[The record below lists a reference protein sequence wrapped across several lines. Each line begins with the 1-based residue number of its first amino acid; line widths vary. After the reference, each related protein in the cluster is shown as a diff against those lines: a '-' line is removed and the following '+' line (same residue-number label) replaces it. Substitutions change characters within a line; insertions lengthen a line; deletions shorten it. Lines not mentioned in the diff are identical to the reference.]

1 MSVSCKVDHIGPKV
15 YEILRDR
22 EENIIL
28 WPLLIFFCMKLK
40 MLITTD
46 LFEFLFL
53 YLLQPLDASG
63 ESASLDINQLKLLQR
78 LNLDF

>member
-1 MSVSCKVDHIGPKV
+1 
-15 YEILRDR
+15 
-22 EENIIL
+22 
-28 WPLLIFFCMKLK
+28 MKHK

>member
-1 MSVSCKVDHIGPKV
+1 
-15 YEILRDR
+15 
-22 EENIIL
+22 
-28 WPLLIFFCMKLK
+28 MKHK

-53 YLLQPLDASG
+53 YLLQPLDASA